1 MKKFLVIALTLIL
14 VTGCGVSKEE
24 KEKMLYNSLEKAY
37 VAVYSAEGVGLA
49 VYPNEKKEIDGKSY
63 YLVAINKYNNIEKLM
78 SFSKEVYDDKI
89 ADSLN
94 EKIKAKYWQDGE
106 DLYTL
111 SNGGCNLDYV
121 ISGDSNNSENGD
133 KKATLQDDIKQ
144 DIKIKKIKSSKII
157 FEYKGE
163 EYTATMEDDHY
174 VFDKQI
180 FTCPKED

>member
-24 KEKMLYNSLEKAY
+24 KEKMFFNSLEKAY
-37 VAVYSAEGVGLA
+37 VAVYAADGVGLA
-49 VYPNEKKEIDGKSY
+49 VYPEEKKEIDGKEF
-63 YLVAINKYNNIEKLM
+63 YLVAINKYSNISKLL

-89 ADSLN
+89 ANDLN
-94 EKIKAKYWQDGE
+94 DKINAKYKQVDE

-121 ISGDSNNSENGD
+121 ISGDTN
-133 KKATLQDDIKQ
+133 LQDELKEDV
-144 DIKIKKIKSSKII
+144 KIKKVKSSKIV
-157 FEYKGE
+157 FEYKGT
-163 EYTATMEDDHY
+163 EYTAEKEDDHY
-174 VFDKQI
+174 VFDKKI